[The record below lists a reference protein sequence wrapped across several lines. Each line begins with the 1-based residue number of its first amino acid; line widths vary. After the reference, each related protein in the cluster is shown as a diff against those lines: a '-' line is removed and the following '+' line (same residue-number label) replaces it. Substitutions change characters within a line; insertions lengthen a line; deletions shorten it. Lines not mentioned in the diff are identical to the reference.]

1 MSLAIAEELAQFSAE
16 LAGTDIPDGVR
27 DSARWHL
34 LDTLGA
40 CVAGAMPGEFCGA
53 ALGELASRWRGGSA
67 SVVGTGTQTRPEAA
81 ALINGAFAQ
90 VLELD
95 DKHGSSLA
103 RPGSSVVP
111 AVLAAGE
118 ALDVSLD
125 DALCAIVVGYEVMI
139 RLGGVAGSG
148 FLRRGFHTSA
158 LLGALGAAAA
168 GGRVQRADAA
178 TIADA
183 LGIAGTFAAGIQE
196 STRTGST
203 SKVLHGGWGA
213 HAGCVAVELAE
224 CGFTGPASVLEGTY
238 GLFHSHLAP
247 DDEDLNFSA
256 VTADLGVRWYTPETA
271 FKPYPCCQILHSFIE
286 ACKEIGAALAAD
298 GAGVSEIEDVVCLV
312 KEPGL
317 TLVTKPWPE
326 KQAPTHPHEA
336 RFSLP
341 FVVASAMLN
350 GDIGVDSFS
359 ESALRDREIITLA
372 ARVRAGEDPDSDYP
386 LHCPARMEVK
396 AAGRTYRSEVLYH
409 PGSPEAA
416 LSPEA
421 VRRKFIDNVDWLLG
435 PTAATV
441 ADGIIAGEQKTVR
454 ELMAWFA
461 VIPGAG

>member
-1 MSLAIAEELAQFSAE
+1 MSVAIATELAAFSAE
-16 LAGTDIPDGVR
+16 LAGTDIPEEVR
-27 DSARWHL
+27 DAARWHL

-40 CVAGAMPGEFCGA
+40 CVAGAWPGDVCGA
-53 ALGELASRWRGGSA
+53 SLGELANRWQGGDA
-67 SVVGTGTQTRPEAA
+67 SVVGTGTQARPEAA

-95 DKHGSSLA
+95 DKHGPSLA

-111 AVLAAGE
+111 AVLAIGE
-118 ALDVSLD
+118 AFDISVD
-125 DALCAIVVGYEVMI
+125 EALSAIVVGYEVMI

-168 GGRVQRADAA
+168 GGRVRGASAA

-213 HAGCVAVELAE
+213 HAGCVAAELAE
-224 CGFTGPASVLEGTY
+224 CGITGPATVLEGSY
-238 GLFHSHLAP
+238 GLYHSHLAP
-247 DDEDLNFSA
+247 DDEDLDWSRA
-256 VTADLGVRWYTPETA
+256 TADLGVRWHTPETA
-271 FKPYPCCQILHSFIE
+271 FKPYPCCQVLHSFIE
-286 ACKEIGAALAAD
+286 ACKEIRAALAT
-298 GAGVSEIEDVVCLV
+298 AGTEVSEVEEVVCLV

-317 TLVTKPWPE
+317 TLVTKPTAE

-341 FVVASAMLN
+341 FVVASALRY

-359 ESALRDREIITLA
+359 GAALVDRDILTLA
-372 ARVRAGEDPDSDYP
+372 ARVRAEEDPDSDYP

-409 PGSPEAA
+409 PGCPEAPLA
-416 LSPEA
+416 PAA
-421 VRRKFIDNVDWLLG
+421 VRRKFIDNVDSLLG
-435 PTAATV
+435 PAGATL
-441 ADGIIAGEQKTVR
+441 AGRIIAGEQKTVR
-454 ELMAWFA
+454 ELMACFA
-461 VIPGAG
+461 VTP

>member
-1 MSLAIAEELAQFSAE
+1 MSLAIAEELATFSAD
-16 LAGTDIPDGVR
+16 LAGTDIPEEVR

-40 CVAGAMPGEFCGA
+40 CVAGAMPGDVCGA
-53 ALGELASRWRGGSA
+53 SLGELANRWQGGSS
-67 SVVGTGTQTRPEAA
+67 SVLGTGTRTRPEAA

-95 DKHGSSLA
+95 DKHGPSLA

-111 AVLAAGE
+111 AVLSVGE
-118 ALDVSLD
+118 ALDISVD
-125 DALCAIVVGYEVMI
+125 EALSAIVVGYEVMI

-158 LLGALGAAAA
+158 LLGAFGAAAA
-168 GGRVQRADAA
+168 AGRVRGANSA

-183 LGIAGTFAAGIQE
+183 IGIAGTFAAGIQE

-203 SKVLHGGWGA
+203 SKVLHGGWAA
-213 HAGCVAVELAE
+213 HAGCVAAELAE
-224 CGFTGPASVLEGTY
+224 CGITGPASVMEGSY
-238 GLFHSHLAP
+238 GLYHSHLAP
-247 DDEDLNFSA
+247 EDDLDWPA
-256 VTADLGVRWYTPETA
+256 ATAELGVRWYTPETA
-271 FKPYPCCQILHSFIE
+271 FKPYPCCQVLHSFIE
-286 ACKEIGAALAAD
+286 ASKEIRTALAAD
-298 GAGVSEIEDVVCLV
+298 GAGVSEVEEVVCLV

-317 TLVTKPWPE
+317 TLVTKPMPE

-341 FVVASAMLN
+341 FVVASALLH
-350 GDIGVDSFS
+350 GDIGVASFS
-359 ESALRDREIITLA
+359 EAALCDRDIIKLA
-372 ARVRAGEDPDSDYP
+372 ARVSAGEDPDSDYP

-409 PGSPEAA
+409 PGCPEAP

-421 VRRKFIDNVDWLLG
+421 VRRKFVDNVDWLLG
-435 PTAATV
+435 PAAPSV
-441 ADGIIAGEQKTVR
+441 ADRIIAGEQKTVR
-454 ELMAWFA
+454 ELMACFA
-461 VIPGAG
+461 LNP